1 MICMV
6 KLDDVDRRIIE
17 ILKNNSRVKYTVLA
31 RKLGLTEGAVRRRVD
46 KLLRNRVIK
55 RFTIELGQPE
65 PSLKAL
71 VLVSTRTAHPS
82 SKVSELIKRL
92 EGVQAVYE
100 VSGQY
105 DIVAVIEGRDISF
118 LNNCID
124 EIRKLEGVES
134 TNTLI
139 VLRET
144 A

>member
-1 MICMV
+1 MV
-6 KLDDVDRRIIE
+6 KLDDIDRRIIE
-17 ILKNNSRVKYTVLA
+17 ILKKNSRVKYTILA
-31 RKLGLTEGAVRRRVD
+31 RKLGITEGAVRRRVH
-46 KLLRNRVIK
+46 KLLRNKVIK
-55 RFTIELGQPE
+55 RFTIELEPLR

-71 VLVSTRTAHPS
+71 VLVSTKTTHPS
-82 SKVSELIKRL
+82 SEVSELIKRL

-105 DIVAVIEGRDISF
+105 DVVAIIEGQDVSF

-124 EIRKLEGVES
+124 EIRKIEGVES